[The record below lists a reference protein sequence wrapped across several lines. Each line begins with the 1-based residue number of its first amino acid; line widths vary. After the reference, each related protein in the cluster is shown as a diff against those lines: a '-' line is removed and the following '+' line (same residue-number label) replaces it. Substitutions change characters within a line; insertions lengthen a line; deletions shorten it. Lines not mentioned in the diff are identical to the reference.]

1 MDNYSTIEG
10 MIRQSTNNPV
20 GNNPTLKFKKTH
32 EDAVLPQ
39 ANNCDTGTGDSGYD
53 LTAVENVVIPKQGC
67 NVVPVGLK
75 LADITPGYWFRI
87 EPRSGL
93 GFKHSI
99 QPHLG
104 VIDNGYR
111 GDLGVKLYNF
121 DKNKEH
127 RVKKGDKI
135 AQFVVYPLIQPQM
148 SFTDEVSTS
157 ARGEKGFGSSD
168 DKPHVVSQSA
178 DDWFY
183 ANTYQVDEGRVEHPV
198 FDSTQDLIKYA
209 KQTNM
214 PDSVLKQ
221 IVANGSW
228 IKK

>member
-20 GNNPTLKFKKTH
+20 GITPTLKFKKTH
-32 EDAVLPQ
+32 EDAVLPR
-39 ANNCDTGTGDSGYD
+39 ANNCDAGTGDSGYD

-121 DKNKEH
+121 DNTTEH

-135 AQFVVYPLIQPQM
+135 AQFVVYPLIQPRM

-168 DKPHVVSQSA
+168 TNKMSQS
-178 DDWFY
+178 DDWFH
-183 ANTYQVDEGRVEHPV
+183 ANTYQVDEGRIEHPM
-198 FDSTQDLIKYA
+198 FDTIEELIEYA

-214 PDSVLKQ
+214 PDSVLDQ
-221 IVANGSW
+221 IIASGGWVN
-228 IKK
+228 K